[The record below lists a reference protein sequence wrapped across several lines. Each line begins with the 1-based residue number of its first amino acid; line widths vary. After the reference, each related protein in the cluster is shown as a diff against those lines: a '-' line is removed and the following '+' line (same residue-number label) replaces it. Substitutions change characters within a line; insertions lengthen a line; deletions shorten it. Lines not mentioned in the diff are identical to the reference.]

1 VATETRAI
9 PQIAK
14 SAVQLLVNA
23 HQRDLNELGMQT
35 RASMNLDDS
44 WRIDFA
50 KGLAVCEVP
59 DAEDP
64 SIVGTIPR
72 EPPPASA

>member
-1 VATETRAI
+1 
-9 PQIAK
+9 
-14 SAVQLLVNA
+14 
-23 HQRDLNELGMQT
+23 MQT